1 MLRKPRPASPPT
13 KGTAPLSATNRLSVC
28 VLGLGYVGLP
38 VALVLADRGFRVTGV
53 DIDRARLERL
63 GRAQIEAHED
73 GLQTLF
79 DRAMSSGRLALS
91 PTPAP
96 ADVFLIAVPTPLV
109 DDSQPKADLTF
120 VEAAARSVAPH
131 LRPGNLVI
139 LESTVPPG
147 ATEHTLI
154 PELERSGL
162 QAGGDLMVAHV
173 PERVFPGRI
182 LAELTGNA
190 RVIGGLDR
198 LSALAAHRIY
208 RTFVTGEI
216 TLTDLRTAEMAKL
229 MENTFRDVNIA
240 LANEFALLAEDLGV
254 DVWEAIRIANQHP
267 RVSILQ
273 PGPGVGGHC
282 IPIDPWFLIHAA
294 SCPAPLIC
302 AARRVNNAMPHRVAR
317 MLRTILADIDAPV
330 VALLGLAYK
339 ADTDDTRGSPARR
352 VAEILL
358 SRRCQTRICDPHVRS
373 QPALGKVLA
382 SPLEAAHGADCLV
395 LLTDHKLFRDLDP
408 ADVGPLM
415 RRRLLVDTRNA
426 LDAEAWRHSGFQVCR
441 LGTPIAAQTPA
452 PSREKVPA

>member
-1 MLRKPRPASPPT
+1 MLRKPRPASPST
-13 KGTAPLSATNRLSVC
+13 KGTDSLSAASQRSVC

-38 VALVLADRGFRVTGV
+38 VAVVLADRGFQVTGV
-53 DIDRARLERL
+53 DIDHTRLERL
-63 GRAQIEAHED
+63 ERAQIEAHED

-79 DRAMSSGRLALS
+79 NRARSSGRLVLS
-91 PTPAP
+91 PSPSP

-109 DDSQPKADLTF
+109 DDHEPKADLTF
-120 VEAAARSVAPH
+120 VEAAGRSVAPY
-131 LRPGNLVI
+131 LRPGDLVI

-147 ATEHTLI
+147 ATEQTLI

-162 QAGGDLMVAHV
+162 HAGGDFMVAHV

-182 LAELTGNA
+182 LAELIENA
-190 RVIGGLDR
+190 RVIGGLDQP
-198 LSALAAHRIY
+198 SALAAREIY

-240 LANEFALLAEDLGV
+240 LANEFAALAEDLGV

-282 IPIDPWFLIHAA
+282 IPVDPWFLVHAA
-294 SCPAPLIC
+294 SCPAPLIST
-302 AARRVNNAMPHRVAR
+302 ARRVNEAMPHRVAGI
-317 MLRTILADIDAPV
+317 LRTILGDIEAPV

-339 ADTDDTRGSPARR
+339 AETDDTRSSPAKR

-358 SRRCQTRICDPHVRS
+358 SRRWETRICDPYVRS
-373 QPALGKVLA
+373 HPTLGKVLA
-382 SPLEAAHGADCLV
+382 SPLEAADGADCLV
-395 LLTDHKLFRDLDP
+395 LLTDHQRFREFDP
-408 ADVGPLM
+408 AAIGAVM

-426 LDAEAWRHSGFQVCR
+426 LDAEVWRQSGFQVCR
-441 LGTPIAAQTPA
+441 LGTPIAAQTPTA
-452 PSREKVPA
+452 SREKVTA